1 MTNISGNANVGISD
15 GAHVNAEPVWVRQLI
30 QDAAGLRLDD
40 RQAEEIL
47 AQAERRLSG
56 LLDVAKEAAVA
67 NSRTMIFWHDLP
79 LTKGMR
85 SVILEY
91 TRFSD
96 SLPAQAVESYL
107 RDIGILDR
115 IEESARERL
124 PRLFVALVILV
135 GRLLATLT
143 PLNVSAAER
152 VAWLIRAEADIPTQA
167 ELERAQRILDLTL

>member
-1 MTNISGNANVGISD
+1 M
-15 GAHVNAEPVWVRQLI
+15 
-30 QDAAGLRLDD
+30 
-40 RQAEEIL
+40 
-47 AQAERRLSG
+47 
-56 LLDVAKEAAVA
+56 
-67 NSRTMIFWHDLP
+67 
-79 LTKGMR
+79 
-85 SVILEY
+85 
-91 TRFSD
+91 
-96 SLPAQAVESYL
+96 

-152 VAWLIRAEADIPTQA
+152 VAWLTRAEADIPTQA